1 MNWIAWKMLTGDS
14 AKYFG
19 TVFGVA
25 FGVLLISQQ
34 TAIFVG
40 LMQRTA
46 HAVLNVRDARIW
58 VMDPYMQN
66 ADEIKPL
73 PDSDLARIRGVPGV
87 AWAVRYY
94 KSLGRAKIETG
105 HFRQVFMLGID
116 DDTLVGGPVTMI
128 AGSLADLRRPD
139 SIIIDKAGYEYLWGN
154 EPIRLGRELEM
165 NDRRAVVV
173 GICEAM
179 PPFQTFPVVFT
190 RYSNAIR
197 YVAGERNVMSF
208 VLVEPQAGLT
218 VPEVCRRIHD
228 QTGLMAS
235 SRDEFMWTVIN
246 YYLKHTGIPVN
257 FGITITLGFIVG
269 TAIAGQT
276 FYLFTIENLKQFG
289 ALKAMGVSNGRL
301 TLMVLMQASIV
312 GLIGY
317 GLGIGTTALFFE
329 LTNDIT
335 ALSGFYLP
343 WEVALLT
350 FGAVSVIIVVASF
363 ISLRRVLV
371 LEPAI
376 VFRG

>member
-1 MNWIAWKMLTGDS
+1 MNWIAWKMLTGDP

-58 VMDPYMQN
+58 VMDPNMQN

-87 AWAVRYY
+87 AWAVRYF

-105 HFRQVFMLGID
+105 HFRQVFMLGVD

-139 SIIIDKAGYEYLWGN
+139 AIIIDKAGYEYLWGK
-154 EPIRLGRELEM
+154 EPFRLGRELEM

-208 VLVEPQAGLT
+208 VLVEPQAELS

-301 TLMVLMQASIV
+301 TLMVLMQASMV

-335 ALSGFYLP
+335 ALAGFYLP